1 MTVEQA
7 ELIDLVSLDHAS
19 GSCKLSI
26 LDHLIWDDDH
36 LVKLQLKINNY
47 LHLIESGEIYI
58 LYPAVRGQDFS
69 IEIQCIY
76 APNATARAFLER
88 AQNILIDA
96 GYAMYF
102 GPLGSA
108 YADDVSDD

>member
-7 ELIDLVSLDHAS
+7 ELIDLISLDHVS

-47 LHLIESGEIYI
+47 LQLIESGEIYI
-58 LYPAVRGQDFS
+58 LYPAVRGQDFL
-69 IEIQCIY
+69 IDIQCIY
-76 APNATARAFLER
+76 APNAIARAFLER

-96 GYAMYF
+96 GYAMHF

-108 YADDVSDD
+108 YADDVPDD